1 MDKVKQEKEKSK
13 WAAEVE
19 KSRQRQKLLKSTKKC
34 KKMPRDEADIV
45 SDAINDIGKLM
56 VS

>member
-1 MDKVKQEKEKSK
+1 MDKAKQEKEKSK

-45 SDAINDIGKLM
+45 SDAIKDIGKLM